1 VTKKIFIAATG
12 QQCGKT
18 TTSISLLHMARK
30 NHRRIGFIKP
40 FGPKPTIF
48 NGRWADMDAVLIA
61 RVYGLEADMECMSP
75 VVLQPHSTRHLLEGK
90 LSRQDMI
97 DQIQEAADRIQ
108 RRCDFL
114 VIEGAGHSGVG
125 SVAGLSNPFVARLL
139 DAPMLMVTGA
149 GIGRVVDNVHLNYAL
164 CRQEGADLRLI
175 LVNKLLA
182 QKRDA
187 TMKYLRL
194 AFRDLP
200 FRVAGGFNY
209 SPILANPT
217 LRHIATPEKNVVT
230 VEDPIEMIHEDF
242 NQIGVQPA
250 VGVTF
255 STILRNILRQD
266 PDIIMIGEMRDLETA
281 QNAVQAALTGHLVLS
296 TLHTNDA
303 PSAIIRL
310 LDLGV
315 PPYLIQATL
324 VGILAQRLVRRI
336 CLYCKEPFTM
346 EASHLK
352 DLGLESGLDG
362 AVTLHRGTGCNRCR
376 QTGYFGRLGIYEV
389 MPFTEGIRRLT
400 TADADAER
408 IRRQALGEGMVT
420 LRQSGIQR
428 MLEGRTTYQEVLKA
442 TWDYL

>member
-217 LRHIATPEKNVVT
+217 LRHIASLLNLYIRGDKEASLRIIHHVHLGAAATQRVADILEESTLLIVTSTRNELLVTLASLYNIPEYRSRIAGLVIPGLYPVSKVT
-230 VEDPIEMIHEDF
+230 Q
-242 NQIGVQPA
+242 QILDRSNIPYMRAEKYSSAEV
-250 VGVTF
+250 F
-255 STILRNILRQD
+255 STIANDVAKIYPEDREKINLLQNMAETLID
-266 PDIIMIGEMRDLETA
+266 FDDIDQL
-281 QNAVQAALTGHLVLS
+281 
-296 TLHTNDA
+296 
-303 PSAIIRL
+303 
-310 LDLGV
+310 
-315 PPYLIQATL
+315 
-324 VGILAQRLVRRI
+324 
-336 CLYCKEPFTM
+336 F
-346 EASHLK
+346 
-352 DLGLESGLDG
+352 
-362 AVTLHRGTGCNRCR
+362 
-376 QTGYFGRLGIYEV
+376 
-389 MPFTEGIRRLT
+389 
-400 TADADAER
+400 
-408 IRRQALGEGMVT
+408 
-420 LRQSGIQR
+420 
-428 MLEGRTTYQEVLKA
+428 
-442 TWDYL
+442 